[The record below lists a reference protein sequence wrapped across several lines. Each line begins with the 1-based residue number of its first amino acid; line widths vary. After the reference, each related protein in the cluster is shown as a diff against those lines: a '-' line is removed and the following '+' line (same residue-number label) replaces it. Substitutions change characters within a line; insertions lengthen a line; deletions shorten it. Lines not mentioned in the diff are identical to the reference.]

1 MKRGIG
7 LISILTTVYNGY
19 EFLEECAN
27 SIVRQEMEEWEWW
40 IGINGHGENGGEAL
54 ATAIRIKNLYGKQR
68 IHVVNMHSCRG
79 RVESLN
85 TLATYV
91 KGEWVAIVDCDDT
104 WKPSKL
110 IRQVEYILSC
120 GVPVDCVGTFCSY
133 IGDLSGQIPNVQS
146 GIITRAHL
154 ENANPVINSS
164 ALFRTK
170 WAYWEDRCGLEDYD
184 LWFRMIRRGA
194 HIHVIPDILVHHR
207 LHSHSFFN
215 RGSSQDVGGLRSFYS
230 EGHAARMVAETTV
243 VSSYYP
249 LPSKHTPE
257 MYMEWI
263 VQFWPVCPCAL
274 VFYTEPNLVP
284 LFQEIFKGRQALTR
298 VIGIPFTQLRAFKK
312 LSPSVWNEAWA
323 HDPEKEIHS
332 SELYAIWYEK
342 KEFVLRTIDAN
353 PFYSEKFVWCDGGIC
368 RRPEWVPLL
377 QFFPIS
383 SRIPEG
389 KVLLLQIDPFKYEDV
404 LPAEDGICG
413 DFSRRSSVG
422 GGIIASD
429 IAGWKTW
436 SRAYDAMLL
445 RYYLSGRFIGKDQN
459 IMASILL
466 ERGDL
471 VVGIQ
476 RDMNLGPIYSW
487 FSSLFF
493 LGGLY
498 T

>member
-19 EFLEECAN
+19 EFLEECAK
-27 SIVRQEMEEWEWW
+27 SIVHQETEDWEWW

-54 ATAIRIKNLYGKQR
+54 AAAVRVQSLYEKRR
-68 IHVVNMHSCRG
+68 IHVVNMYSCKG

-91 KGEWVAIVDCDDT
+91 KGEWVAIIDCDDM

-110 IRQVEYILSC
+110 SRQIEHILSSSEAI
-120 GVPVDCVGTFCSY
+120 DCVGTFCSY
-133 IGDLSGQIPNVQS
+133 IGDLSGQVPVLQ
-146 GIITRAHL
+146 GGHITQEHL
-154 ENANPVINSS
+154 DYSNPVINSS
-164 ALFRTK
+164 ALFRKK

-184 LWFRMIRRGA
+184 LWFRMIRRGGRIYIMP
-194 HIHVIPDILVHHR
+194 HILVYHR
-207 LHSHSFFN
+207 LHSQSFFN
-215 RGSSQDVGGLRSFYS
+215 RGSSQEAGGLRSFYRDALS
-230 EGHAARMVAETTV
+230 ITSETTV
-243 VSSYYP
+243 VSCYYP

-257 MYMEWI
+257 MYMEWM
-263 VQFWPVCPCAL
+263 VQFWPICPCAL
-274 VFYTEPNLVP
+274 VFYTEPKLVP
-284 LFQEIFKGRQALTR
+284 LFQEIFKDRKTLTR
-298 VIGIPFTQLRAFKK
+298 IIGIPFTQLNAFQK
-312 LSPSVWNEAWA
+312 LSHSVWKDTWL

-332 SELYAIWYEK
+332 PELYAIWYEK

-353 PFYSEKFVWCDGGIC
+353 PFYSEKFVWCDAGIC

-377 QFFPIS
+377 RHFPIS
-383 SRIPEG
+383 SRIPSG
-389 KVLLLQIDPFKYEDV
+389 KVLLLQIDPFKSED
-404 LPAEDGICG
+404 LIPGPDGIFG
-413 DFSRRSSVG
+413 DFKGRSTVG

-429 IAGWKTW
+429 TRGWQTW

-445 RYYLSGRFIGKDQN
+445 RYHLSGQFIGKDQN

-466 ERGDL
+466 QNRDL